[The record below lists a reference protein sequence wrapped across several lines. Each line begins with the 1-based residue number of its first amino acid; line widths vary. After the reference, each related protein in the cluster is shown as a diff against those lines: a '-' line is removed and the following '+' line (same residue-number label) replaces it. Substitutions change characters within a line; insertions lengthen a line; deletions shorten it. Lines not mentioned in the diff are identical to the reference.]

1 MNKTQADPVELV
13 IRKGILQEDKEIA
26 ILFSETIE
34 TICSD
39 DYNSEQIAAWKS
51 SSGDQHRWHH
61 LIENQYFIIAIL
73 NGKIVGF
80 ASIDHGNYVDV
91 MYVHRDFQRQ
101 GIAQQLYNT
110 LENEAKRQKS
120 TFITADVSKTAKP
133 FFEANGFK
141 VTAEQIQIRN
151 GVEIPNYNMQKELSL

>member
-1 MNKTQADPVELV
+1 MNKTQPEQVKLI
-13 IRKGILQEDKEIA
+13 IRKGVLQELEEISV
-26 ILFSETIE
+26 LFSETID

-51 SSGDQHRWHH
+51 SSSDQQRWYR

-80 ASIDHGNYVDV
+80 ASLDQGNYVDV
-91 MYVHRDFQRQ
+91 MYVHRHFQRQ
-101 GIAQQLYNT
+101 GIAQRLYST

-141 VTAEQIQIRN
+141 VTTEQIQVRN
-151 GVEIPNYNMQKELSL
+151 KVEIPNYNMQKQL

>member
-1 MNKTQADPVELV
+1 MNKTQPEQGKLI
-13 IRKGILQEDKEIA
+13 IRKGVLQELEEISV
-26 ILFSETIE
+26 LFSETID

-51 SSGDQHRWHH
+51 SSSDQQRWYR

-80 ASIDHGNYVDV
+80 ASLDQGNYVDV
-91 MYVHRDFQRQ
+91 MYVHRHFQRQ
-101 GIAQQLYNT
+101 GIAQQLYST

-141 VTAEQIQIRN
+141 VTTEQMQVRN
-151 GVEIPNYNMQKELSL
+151 KVEIPNYNMQKQL

>member
-1 MNKTQADPVELV
+1 MNKTQADPVELIV
-13 IRKGILQEDKEIA
+13 RKGVLQEIEEISV
-26 ILFSETIE
+26 LFSETID
-34 TICSD
+34 TICSY

-51 SSGDQHRWHH
+51 SSRDQQRWHR

-80 ASIDHGNYVDV
+80 ASLDQGNYVDV

-101 GIAQQLYNT
+101 GIAQKLYNT

-133 FFEANGFK
+133 FFETNGFK
-141 VTAEQIQIRN
+141 VTTEQIQIRN
-151 GVEIPNYNMQKELSL
+151 EVEIPNYNMQKQLS

>member
-1 MNKTQADPVELV
+1 MNKTQADPVELI
-13 IRKGILQEDKEIA
+13 IRKGVLQEIEEISV
-26 ILFSETIE
+26 LFSETID
-34 TICSD
+34 TICSY

-51 SSGDQHRWHH
+51 SSGDQQRWHR

-80 ASIDHGNYVDV
+80 ASLDQGNYVDV

-101 GIAQQLYNT
+101 GIAQKLYNT

-133 FFEANGFK
+133 FFETNGFK
-141 VTAEQIQIRN
+141 VTTEQIQIRN
-151 GVEIPNYNMQKELSL
+151 EVEIPNYNMQKQLS